1 MRSIVCIAALIG
13 LAGAAC
19 GALIQPEKAPP
30 ASSRPAAEGVEG
42 FTISSVAFMAGAWRS
57 DDGGITEEHW
67 SAPAGNNVMGMFRW
81 LKPDGT
87 PMIFEILT
95 ITQETQGVVL
105 RLKHFSATL
114 VGKEEKADSMTLI
127 LSQVTPTKAVFKAA
141 ATEKRLAAV
150 TYERPTKNAL
160 HVTVEFPDPAREP
173 LKFELARTAA
183 SGG

>member
-1 MRSIVCIAALIG
+1 MRSIVNAAAVLG

-19 GALIQPEKAPP
+19 GALVQPEKAPET
-30 ASSRPAAEGVEG
+30 SSQPAADG

-57 DDGGITEEHW
+57 DEGGVTEEHW

-127 LSQVTPTKAVFKAA
+127 LSQAAPTKAVFKAA

-150 TYERPTKNAL
+150 TYERPTKDAL
-160 HVTVEFPDPAREP
+160 HVTVEFPDPSREP
-173 LKFELARTAA
+173 LKFELARIPA